1 MANTGKRNPVG
12 SPGSS
17 SILKSKMQPGA
28 SLAVH
33 ILSAVDGEQSNC
45 LRAVFNTIENP
56 IVSHPHAVGLGGAFE
71 LLDSKWA
78 RVGMERF
85 YMLLHTF
92 SGLLRQGIDLLFYLF
107 SDQNPVGH

>member
-17 SILKSKMQPGA
+17 SIL
-28 SLAVH
+28 
-33 ILSAVDGEQSNC
+33 
-45 LRAVFNTIENP
+45 
-56 IVSHPHAVGLGGAFE
+56 GAFE

-78 RVGMERF
+78 QVGMERF